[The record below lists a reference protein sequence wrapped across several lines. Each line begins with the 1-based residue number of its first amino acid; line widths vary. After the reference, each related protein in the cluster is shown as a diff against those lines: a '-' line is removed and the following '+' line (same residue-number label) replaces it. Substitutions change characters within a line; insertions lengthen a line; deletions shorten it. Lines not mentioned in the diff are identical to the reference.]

1 MPVHLADITPSIF
14 ASLGLVGAQDRLG
27 IGPSP
32 SGRELLFLVDGLG
45 ADVIDRY
52 SELIP
57 TISALSSYG
66 HVSTPFPSTTA
77 TSLATLMTGELP
89 GTHGML
95 GYTVRVPRSGGRILN
110 ALKWDERVD
119 PMTWQPLPTL
129 FEMAVRESISVTHV
143 AAKRYELTGFTQAVF
158 RGATYRGANIASD
171 LVEETIAGLKATPS
185 FVYLYVND
193 LDSAGH
199 SDGVGS
205 DKWLAALIGIDS
217 FLADLLLRL
226 PQGTRLWLTADHG
239 MINVQ
244 EKIIIGVENNLLDG
258 VQMIAGEPRAR
269 HIYLDESLD
278 SFAAREDC
286 AGRWREF
293 FGDRAAI
300 YIREGAIADGLFGSL
315 VSADASDRMGDIIAI
330 PSGGLVLLEKERAD
344 KEGSMV
350 GHHGGVSEIES
361 TVALLTSSTA
371 SLT

>member
-1 MPVHLADITPSIF
+1 MHLADITPSIF
-14 ASLGLVGAQDRLG
+14 ASLGLTDAEDRLG
-27 IGPSP
+27 VGQSP

-45 ADVIDRY
+45 ADVIEKYR
-52 SELIP
+52 EFIP
-57 TISALSSYG
+57 TISSLTAFGTVQTS
-66 HVSTPFPSTTA
+66 FPSTTA
-77 TSLATLMTGELP
+77 TSLATLMTGSLP
-89 GTHGML
+89 GVHGML

-129 FEMAVRESISVTHV
+129 FERAVRENISVTHV
-143 AAKRYELTGFTQAVF
+143 AAKRYEVTGFTQAVF
-158 RGATYRGANIASD
+158 RGATYSGANIAPD
-171 LVEETIAGLKATPS
+171 LIEKTVAGLKATPS
-185 FVYLYVND
+185 FLYLYLND

-205 DKWLAALIGIDS
+205 DKWLAALIGIDK
-217 FLADLLLRL
+217 FLSDLIPAL

-258 VQMIAGEPRAR
+258 VQTIAGEPRAR

-278 SFAAREDC
+278 SFAAREDV

-293 FGDRAAI
+293 FGDRALVHT
-300 YIREGAIADGLFGSL
+300 REGAITDGLFGGV
-315 VSADASDRMGDIIAI
+315 VSADAADRMGDIIAI

-344 KEGSMV
+344 QEGSMV
-350 GHHGGVSEIES
+350 GHHGGVSEVES
-361 TVALLTSSTA
+361 TVALLTRTTA